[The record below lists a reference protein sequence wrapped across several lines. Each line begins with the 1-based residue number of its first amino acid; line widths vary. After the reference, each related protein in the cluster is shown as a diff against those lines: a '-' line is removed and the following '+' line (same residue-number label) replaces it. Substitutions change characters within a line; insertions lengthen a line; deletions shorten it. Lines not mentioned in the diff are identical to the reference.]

1 MLEYFE
7 PLKNDG
13 VRQVNRAR
21 VMRFIQ
27 DKEGI
32 DRTELA
38 SLICVSNAAITN
50 IVNELIAA
58 DIVQETISSGDS
70 SARGR
75 KRIGLQINRSGGFV
89 LGITAIATNV
99 SIVLA
104 NICGEVVDEID
115 VDPTHIQNPENTL
128 KQIYEKA
135 STVLRKHAVPMERL
149 FGVGFSVAGYLNSD
163 KQRLERASYLGW
175 PNFNLNAKLQNM
187 FGQNVTVENV
197 NRCIALAETR
207 FGAMADTKDMLLI
220 RSALGLGGAVLNEG
234 RLLHGSDNL
243 GADLGHVLAVPD
255 GELCSCGKRGCLNTV
270 AAGWAVI
277 HKLGAASSSYD
288 TINKYRTQNEQLR
301 QLLGPEKAHDEKVI
315 FALREAGSTLATHVL
330 PIIQFMNPEA
340 ICLTGPVGRHRAY
353 AEAFRDRLLQF
364 DIKCSVV
371 LGSETKIITPSMASV
386 YLALSDMVYSPNF
399 NFNQIVQTSVEA
411 RVL

>member
-288 TINKYRTQNEQLR
+288 TINKYRTQNEQL
-301 QLLGPEKAHDEKVI
+301 
-315 FALREAGSTLATHVL
+315 
-330 PIIQFMNPEA
+330 
-340 ICLTGPVGRHRAY
+340 
-353 AEAFRDRLLQF
+353 
-364 DIKCSVV
+364 
-371 LGSETKIITPSMASV
+371 
-386 YLALSDMVYSPNF
+386 LSL
-399 NFNQIVQTSVEA
+399 IHI
-411 RVL
+411 

>member
-163 KQRLERASYLGW
+163 K
-175 PNFNLNAKLQNM
+175 
-187 FGQNVTVENV
+187 
-197 NRCIALAETR
+197 
-207 FGAMADTKDMLLI
+207 
-220 RSALGLGGAVLNEG
+220 
-234 RLLHGSDNL
+234 
-243 GADLGHVLAVPD
+243 
-255 GELCSCGKRGCLNTV
+255 
-270 AAGWAVI
+270 
-277 HKLGAASSSYD
+277 
-288 TINKYRTQNEQLR
+288 
-301 QLLGPEKAHDEKVI
+301 
-315 FALREAGSTLATHVL
+315 
-330 PIIQFMNPEA
+330 
-340 ICLTGPVGRHRAY
+340 
-353 AEAFRDRLLQF
+353 
-364 DIKCSVV
+364 
-371 LGSETKIITPSMASV
+371 
-386 YLALSDMVYSPNF
+386 
-399 NFNQIVQTSVEA
+399 
-411 RVL
+411 